1 MTRSLED
8 IRQYE
13 KDALEQIEASKMI
26 SVLDVNDKVWKL
38 TNPHYDEI
46 KQLLTDQI
54 NDELYDATH
63 SITNRRA
70 S

>member
-13 KDALEQIEASKMI
+13 KDALEHIEASKMI
-26 SVLDVNDKVWKL
+26 SILDVNDKVWKI

-46 KQLLTDQI
+46 KKLLIQQVNEEIYDHYHTRESDQ
-54 NDELYDATH
+54 
-63 SITNRRA
+63 
-70 S
+70 